1 MTTTLPAL
9 SELSSFIGS
18 ESFYRRCLGRLLY
31 TDGVQY
37 LAENA
42 GAYWLIDV
50 VASYQHKRRVA
61 REPFQ
66 LWRLTVDDNHRAIV
80 TMRADSDQKPIVTQR
95 IEYSDFPLPEIELYA
110 CDTGQGVP
118 LMLKSEY

>member
-18 ESFYRRCLGRLLY
+18 ESFYRHCLGRLLY

-42 GAYWLIDV
+42 GAYWLINV

-66 LWRLTVDDNHRAIV
+66 LWTLKVDDRKRAIV
-80 TMRADSDQKPIVTQR
+80 TIQSDSDQEPIITQR
-95 IEYSDFPLPEIELYA
+95 IEL
-110 CDTGQGVP
+110 
-118 LMLKSEY
+118 